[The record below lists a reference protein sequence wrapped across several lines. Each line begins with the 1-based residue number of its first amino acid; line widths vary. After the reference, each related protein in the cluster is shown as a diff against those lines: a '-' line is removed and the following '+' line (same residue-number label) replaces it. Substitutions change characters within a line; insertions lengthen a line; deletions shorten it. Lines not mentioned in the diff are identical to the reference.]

1 MGGGGRGQDGRRAD
15 GEDAGE
21 QPGAAMEHV
30 LVVHAQILT
39 RRRPQVR
46 AVDVDFA

>member
-1 MGGGGRGQDGRRAD
+1 VRGGGRGQDGGRAD

-21 QPGAAMEHV
+21 QPGGAVEH
-30 LVVHAQILT
+30 VHAQILT
-39 RRRPQVR
+39 RRRPQGG